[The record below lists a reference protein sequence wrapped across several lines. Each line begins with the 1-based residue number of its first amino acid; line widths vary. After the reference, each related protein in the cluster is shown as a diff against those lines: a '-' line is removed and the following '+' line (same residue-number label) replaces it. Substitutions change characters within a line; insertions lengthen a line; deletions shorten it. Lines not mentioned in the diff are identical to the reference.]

1 MYMIKTYIIKIQS
14 RNLIHDNRLLAIPK
28 ISFHTI
34 PKNKDPH
41 PVKNDPDSE
50 SIFLNLNRDHFW
62 LDDPV
67 KDLCFSGSFE
77 RKFLEQPTAYYHV
90 WGFVIKFWWCTS
102 LSCTLCTLS
111 SLKKKYRINSL
122 FNTLWAW
129 TRFKKPTVLFKILT
143 IMILT
148 EVFVIPYYVFFCN

>member
-50 SIFLNLNRDHFW
+50 SIFLNLNRDRDRLEKYW
-62 LDDPV
+62 ANV
-67 KDLCFSGSFE
+67 FSLPKVPS
-77 RKFLEQPTAYYHV
+77 
-90 WGFVIKFWWCTS
+90 
-102 LSCTLCTLS
+102 SC
-111 SLKKKYRINSL
+111 Y
-122 FNTLWAW
+122 
-129 TRFKKPTVLFKILT
+129 
-143 IMILT
+143 
-148 EVFVIPYYVFFCN
+148 